1 VRRRNITAHGE
12 IGGKANDGILYQGH
26 ASLRITAPSGAVIY
40 IDPFAGKGY
49 DKPAD
54 LILVTHQHFDHNKTG
69 KPAKKDGCVI
79 WTHRDFLQDGQYLTK
94 NLGDVTVRAVEAYNA
109 NHPKDECVG
118 FVLTL
123 GGTKLYVAGDTSTTS
138 MMASLAQ
145 EELDCAFLPIDGK
158 YNMDARE
165 AAQCAELIKAKRVV
179 PYHMVPAAPLG
190 KLFDRK
196 RAEAFRAENA
206 LILPAGETLRLD

>member
-1 VRRRNITAHGE
+1 MTE
-12 IGGKANDGILYQGH
+12 ILYQGH
-26 ASLRITAPSGAVIY
+26 GSLRITSPEGTVIY
-40 IDPFAGKGY
+40 VDPFMGKGY

-54 LILVTHQHFDHNKTG
+54 LILVTHQHFDHAKTG

-79 WTHRDFLQDGQYLTK
+79 WTHRDFLDGGKYLTK
-94 NLGDVTVRAVEAYNA
+94 TLGGVTVRAVEAYNS

-123 GGTKLYVAGDTSTTS
+123 GSTKVYVAGDTSKTE

-158 YNMDARE
+158 YNMGPDE
-165 AAQCAELIKAKRVV
+165 AAECAALIKAKRVV
-179 PYHMVPAAPLG
+179 PYHMVPAAPPFG
-190 KLFDRK
+190 KGFDMK
-196 RAEAFRAENA
+196 RAEAFKAENRV
-206 LILPAGETLRLD
+206 IVPDGETLMLD